1 MQRLDPYVVSP
12 KEMQELISLHAFLD
26 SSGLEES
33 LIELLRLHVSQL
45 NGCPRGIHR
54 YYRRLSTLGETTER
68 LVALG
73 AWRSTSL
80 FTEKERAALEWS
92 EAVTLV
98 SRSRVPDGVYT
109 AIRGWFTDI
118 EIVRLTMIIVATTAW
133 NGVEMS
139 FPCSHNEGE

>member
-54 YYRRLSTLGETTER
+54 YCRRLSLLGETTER

-73 AWRSTSL
+73 AWRSTVL

-109 AIRGWFTDI
+109 AISGWFTDI